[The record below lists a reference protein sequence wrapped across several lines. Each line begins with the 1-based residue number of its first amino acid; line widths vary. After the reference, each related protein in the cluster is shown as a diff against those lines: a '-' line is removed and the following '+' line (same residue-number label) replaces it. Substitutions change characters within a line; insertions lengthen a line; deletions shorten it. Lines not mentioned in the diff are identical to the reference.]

1 MATGLL
7 AKQQRFVQEY
17 LLDLNA
23 TQAAIRAGYS
33 PKTADVQ
40 ASRLLTNVKVREAIA
55 EAMAKRS
62 ERTQID
68 QDWVLW
74 VLKTN
79 VEQALRAVPVRNK
92 QGEEIGDYTYDGAVV
107 NKAAE
112 LLGRH
117 LRMFPE
123 RRELT
128 GENGGPIE
136 VVHRDMTSFSDEQL
150 RDLVRLKDEYIEIVG
165 DASDPE

>member
-1 MATGLL
+1 MTSMRL
-7 AKQQRFVQEY
+7 RP
-17 LLDLNA
+17 
-23 TQAAIRAGYS
+23 AIRAGYS
-33 PKTADVQ
+33 ARTAKVQ
-40 ASRLLTNVKVREAIA
+40 ASRLLTNINLQDALTKAVVE
-55 EAMAKRS
+55 RS
-62 ERTQID
+62 KRTQID

-79 VEQALRAVPVRNK
+79 IEQALRAVPVRNK

-150 RDLVRLKDEYIEIVG
+150 RDLVRLKDEYVAIVG